1 MNQIQKYFVDTY
13 NKDSHYNRKYVENP
27 TDLKQFTDEQLKEA
41 RKDLKNQANILVQI
55 SKPYKIDN
63 KKYYVFTKSSI
74 DFKDSETEGLIITR
88 KYMFTKENNRWKIA
102 QLEQELSNEKIPED
116 KLKYTT
122 KNNKKVEYVKSF
134 DIK

>member
-55 SKPYKIDN
+55 PKPYKIDN